1 MESVPC
7 NLTRVF
13 SICHTLL
20 QGEKW
25 TAVPGVW
32 PGSSGCEEH
41 GSLHRMVN
49 GSSEHRSDLKPLR
62 FFCCLSVK

>member
-1 MESVPC
+1 MQPDPC
-7 NLTRVF
+7 VQHLPYF
-13 SICHTLL
+13 IM
-20 QGEKW
+20 QGEKR

-49 GSSEHRSDLKPLR
+49 GSSEHRSDLKLLR
-62 FFCCLSVK
+62 FFFLLIC